1 MMERLY
7 KYAIKGGYDVVDCDF
22 FQEDEKGNVLER
34 CSIPE
39 DILIKNDPKL
49 LIMNCG
55 RVWTKLIRKS
65 FLLENNIQFIEHKK
79 FEDNPYLPILMSYN
93 PYVGKVKQ
101 HFYHYQYNC
110 DSTSRKKNDYSVFDR
125 IDTAEYLLNEAI
137 KRNKYAQYKMEF
149 DAVFIGLYYVNTV
162 ITCLLH
168 FDKPEFN
175 YIKKVYFG
183 IRKILPSFKSN
194 LYIKSSP
201 KYYRLIVMMN
211 IHELKLVSLF
221 INLIIKI
228 IGKSKLI
235 AILKH

>member
-1 MMERLY
+1 M
-7 KYAIKGGYDVVDCDF
+7 
-22 FQEDEKGNVLER
+22 
-34 CSIPE
+34 
-39 DILIKNDPKL
+39 
-49 LIMNCG
+49 
-55 RVWTKLIRKS
+55 
-65 FLLENNIQFIEHKK
+65 
-79 FEDNPYLPILMSYN
+79 
-93 PYVGKVKQ
+93 
-101 HFYHYQYNC
+101 
-110 DSTSRKKNDYSVFDR
+110 
-125 IDTAEYLLNEAI
+125 NEAI

-194 LYIKSSP
+194 LYIKRSS
-201 KYYRLIVMMN
+201 KYYRIIVMMN